1 MPDFCLSC
9 TGEQKLAIRIIF
21 KLISFHLMCNKFLVY
36 KNALLKI
43 VCMFDE
49 KE

>member
-1 MPDFCLSC
+1 MPDFCSC
-9 TGEQKLAIRIIF
+9 TDEQRLAIKVIF
-21 KLISFHLMCNKFLVY
+21 KLISFNLMHNKFLVY